1 MLIDLFED
9 AYMWIGL
16 HNRDNDG
23 VYRYISTGS
32 LTYIVDLWDKDQPSG
47 NQHVVTQAKKK
58 GKWSTVVDYKCKSG
72 RSIGNRTY
80 NKFYSVCEK
89 L

>member
-23 VYRYISTGS
+23 AYRYISTGS
-32 LTYIVDLWDKDQPSG
+32 LKVRLSE
-47 NQHVVTQAKKK
+47 NVFM
-58 GKWSTVVDYKCKSG
+58 KSSFG
-72 RSIGNRTY
+72 QNTNENISEI
-80 NKFYSVCEK
+80 SVLYC